1 MYLCIASQDRN
12 HFDVI
17 LFDADQKKENQQ
29 KEYASL
35 LDAVDAFLQE
45 QCVLKQD
52 IEGIMVVVG
61 LGTFSTTRAG
71 TVLANAWSLTQKI
84 PVLAISPQQVLDIQ
98 KLIPLLLEH
107 QGLVLPE
114 YNSEPNIRLKKSDS
128 V

>member
-17 LFDADQKKENQQ
+17 LFDDIKKVENEH
-29 KEYASL
+29 KESVSL

-45 QCVLKQD
+45 QGVLKQD
-52 IEGIMVVVG
+52 IKGIMVVVG

-98 KLIPLLLEH
+98 KLIPLLLDH

-114 YNSEPNIRLKKSDS
+114 YNGEPNIRLKKSDAE
-128 V
+128 